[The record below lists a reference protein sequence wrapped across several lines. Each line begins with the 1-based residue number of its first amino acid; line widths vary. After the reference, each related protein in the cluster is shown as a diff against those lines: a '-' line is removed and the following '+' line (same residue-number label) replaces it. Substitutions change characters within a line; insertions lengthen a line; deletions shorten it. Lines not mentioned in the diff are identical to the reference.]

1 MGEIIARNMLSR
13 LELLINSYCC
23 IYLVVYIICINDAR
37 SNRYHTYR
45 RFGTTYRPHLPGVK
59 NGFSEPLK
67 MSNNPEGR
75 SSHLLRSAILKSG
88 PVGVQYDVQFISL
101 TSWPNIDSF
110 NSLKPRENKNK
121 WLVFR
126 RFADT
131 QTTVP
136 FFRSSHFSLLSLSHN
151 CYKLDRLNTNILL
164 F

>member
-1 MGEIIARNMLSR
+1 MRQHCHLVAYRPATSCVHYTTSCNTQSSAAEDGRVIARNMLSR

-121 WLVFR
+121 
-126 RFADT
+126 
-131 QTTVP
+131 
-136 FFRSSHFSLLSLSHN
+136 
-151 CYKLDRLNTNILL
+151 
-164 F
+164 